1 MTPAAAAR
9 QNSAMATRAST
20 LGMPWGVV
28 FRWVFIG
35 AGAAIVISLVC
46 ILSVRGYRAW
56 RVEKE
61 LRAAQVYLQQ
71 RDNRNALLSLQRAV
85 VLRPDNLEARRALA
99 SLLEEAASSEALIHR
114 RKLMDLEP
122 QLLEPK
128 LAYVR
133 TALRL
138 GHLQQASKTLKS
150 IKGSHRKTPEFMEL
164 QAELQVKR
172 GRPEG
177 ALEIYRDLIELRPDD
192 ERSRVKLTALELRSG
207 SERDQATARAA
218 LESRV
223 RDDEFGLL
231 ALRALAEDALQ
242 RSDFAAA
249 LTWSKRACEMPLSE
263 VSDRL
268 LHLEALFGAKSP
280 SFESWLA
287 DLERIALE
295 NTPFALD
302 VAKWKMNVLGAEVA
316 SQWLE
321 RLPPS
326 TRENPAVCVVLA
338 DCYNALQRWQDLQSL
353 VDRTAWREREPLR
366 LGLLARAQA
375 GLGNVRK
382 SERTW
387 QLALKEAQIY
397 PAQLASLLAMART
410 DKRDVREVLWMIA
423 EREPENL
430 AARQELYQAYWQ
442 ERNADGMLR
451 MMELVLRERPNDRA
465 AKYNVAALLLVT
477 GRGIDRADLLARELY
492 EDDPVSVSNA
502 VIHGFSIHLKG
513 DSRKAAALLDGRD
526 DLDKLGNDGAAYYSL
541 ILAGC
546 GRDEDARRVLSA
558 VDREALLPA
567 LRNSVD
573 HTFGVPLN
581 NAMTHQRD

>member
-1 MTPAAAAR
+1 MATPA
-9 QNSAMATRAST
+9 STR
-20 LGMPWGVV
+20 GMPWRRVS
-28 FRWVFIG
+28 RWVFIG
-35 AGAAIVISLVC
+35 AGAAIALSLVYF
-46 ILSVRGYRAW
+46 LSIRWYGAW

-71 RDNRNALLSLQRAV
+71 RDNRNALLSLKRAV
-85 VLRPDNLEARRALA
+85 ALRPDNLEARRALA

-138 GHLQQASKTLKS
+138 GHLQQASKTLKA
-150 IKGSHRKTPEFMEL
+150 IKGSQRKIPEVMEL
-164 QAELQVKR
+164 QAELQLKR
-172 GRPEG
+172 GRPDG
-177 ALEIYRDLIELRPDD
+177 ALEIYRELIELRPED
-192 ERSRVKLTALELRSG
+192 ERTRVKLTALELRSG
-207 SERDQATARAA
+207 SERDQETARAA

-223 RDDEFGLL
+223 TDDEFGLL
-231 ALRALAEDALQ
+231 ALRALADDALE

-249 LTWSKRACEMPLSE
+249 LTWSKRACEMPLAE

-295 NTPFALD
+295 NRPFALD
-302 VAKWKMNVLGAEVA
+302 VAKWKMNVLGAEAA

-326 TRENPAVCVVLA
+326 AREDPAICVILA
-338 DCYNALQRWQDLQSL
+338 DCYSALQRWEDLESL
-353 VDRTAWREREPLR
+353 VGKTTWREREPVR

-387 QLALKEAQIY
+387 QLAVQEAQTY
-397 PAQLASLLAMART
+397 PAQLPSLLAMART
-410 DKRDVREVLWMIA
+410 DHREVRQVLWMIA

-430 AARQELYQAYWQ
+430 AARQELYQGYWQ

-451 MMELVLRERPNDRA
+451 MMELVLKERPNDRA

-477 GRGIDRADLLARELY
+477 GRGIDRGALLARELY
-492 EDDPVSVSNA
+492 EDDPVSVGNA
-502 VIHGFSIHLKG
+502 AIHGFSLHLKG
-513 DSRKAAALLDGRD
+513 DSRKAAALLDDRD
-526 DLDKLGNDGAAYYSL
+526 DLHKLGNDGAAYYSL

-546 GRDEDARRVLSA
+546 GRDDDARRVLSS

-573 HTFGVPLN
+573 HTFGAPLN
-581 NAMTHQRD
+581 NAVTHQPD

>member
-1 MTPAAAAR
+1 
-9 QNSAMATRAST
+9 
-20 LGMPWGVV
+20 MPWRRVS
-28 FRWVFIG
+28 RWVFIG
-35 AGAAIVISLVC
+35 AGAAIALSLVYF
-46 ILSVRGYRAW
+46 LSIRWYGAW

-71 RDNRNALLSLQRAV
+71 RDNRNALLSLKRAV
-85 VLRPDNLEARRALA
+85 ALRPDNLEARRALA

-138 GHLQQASKTLKS
+138 GHLQQASKTLKA
-150 IKGSHRKTPEFMEL
+150 IKGSQRKIPEVMEL
-164 QAELQVKR
+164 QAELQLKR
-172 GRPEG
+172 GRPDG
-177 ALEIYRDLIELRPDD
+177 ALEIYRELIELRPED
-192 ERSRVKLTALELRSG
+192 ERTRVKLTALELRSG
-207 SERDQATARAA
+207 SERDQETARAA
-218 LESRV
+218 LEPRIT
-223 RDDEFGLL
+223 DDEFGLL
-231 ALRALAEDALQ
+231 ALRALADDALE

-249 LTWSKRACEMPLSE
+249 LTWSKRACEMPLAE

-295 NTPFALD
+295 NRPFALD
-302 VAKWKMNVLGAEVA
+302 VAKWKMNVLGAEAA

-326 TRENPAVCVVLA
+326 AREDPAVCVILA
-338 DCYNALQRWQDLQSL
+338 DCYSALQRWEDLESL
-353 VDRTAWREREPLR
+353 VGKTTWREREPVR

-387 QLALKEAQIY
+387 QLAVQEAQTY
-397 PAQLASLLAMART
+397 PAQLPSLLAMART
-410 DKRDVREVLWMIA
+410 DHREVRQVLWMIA

-430 AARQELYQAYWQ
+430 AARQELYQGYWQ

-451 MMELVLRERPNDRA
+451 MMELVLKERPNDRA

-477 GRGIDRADLLARELY
+477 GRGIDRGALLARELY
-492 EDDPVSVSNA
+492 EDDPVSVGNA
-502 VIHGFSIHLKG
+502 AIHGFSLHLKG
-513 DSRKAAALLDGRD
+513 DSRKAAALLDDRD
-526 DLDKLGNDGAAYYSL
+526 DLHKLGNDGAAYYSL

-546 GRDEDARRVLSA
+546 GRDDDARRVLSS

-573 HTFGVPLN
+573 HTFGAPLN
-581 NAMTHQRD
+581 NAVTHQPD

>member
-1 MTPAAAAR
+1 
-9 QNSAMATRAST
+9 
-20 LGMPWGVV
+20 MPWGGVS
-28 FRWVFIG
+28 RWVFIG
-35 AGAAIVISLVC
+35 AGAAIVISLVG

-71 RDNRNALLSLQRAV
+71 RDNRNALLSLKRAV

-122 QLLEPK
+122 ELLEPK
-128 LAYVR
+128 LAYAR

-164 QAELQVKR
+164 QAELQLKR

-177 ALEIYRDLIELRPDD
+177 ALEIYRELIELRPDD
-192 ERSRVKLTALELRSG
+192 ERARVKFTALELRSG
-207 SERDQATARAA
+207 SERDQAAARAA
-218 LESRV
+218 LESQV
-223 RDDEFGLL
+223 TDDEFGLL

-316 SQWLE
+316 SKWLE

-326 TRENPAVCVVLA
+326 TRENPGVCAVLA
-338 DCYNALQRWQDLQSL
+338 DCYSALQRWEDLQSL

-387 QLALKEAQIY
+387 QLALQEAQTY
-397 PAQLASLLAMART
+397 PPQLASLLAMART

-451 MMELVLRERPNDRA
+451 MMELVLRERPDDRA

-477 GRGIDRADLLARELY
+477 GRGIDRAALLARELY

-502 VIHGFSIHLKG
+502 VIHGFSLHLKG

-558 VDREALLPA
+558 VDRGALLPA
-567 LRNSVD
+567 LHNSVD
-573 HTFGVPLN
+573 HTFGAPLN
-581 NAMTHQRD
+581 NAVTHQPD

>member
-1 MTPAAAAR
+1 
-9 QNSAMATRAST
+9 
-20 LGMPWGVV
+20 MPWRRVS
-28 FRWVFIG
+28 RWVFIG
-35 AGAAIVISLVC
+35 AGAAIALSLVYF
-46 ILSVRGYRAW
+46 LSIRWYGAW

-71 RDNRNALLSLQRAV
+71 RDNRNALLSLKRAV
-85 VLRPDNLEARRALA
+85 ALRPDNLEARRALA

-138 GHLQQASKTLKS
+138 GHLQQASKTLKA
-150 IKGSHRKTPEFMEL
+150 IKGSQRKIPEVMEL
-164 QAELQVKR
+164 QAELQLKR
-172 GRPEG
+172 GRPDG
-177 ALEIYRDLIELRPDD
+177 ALEIYRELIELRPED
-192 ERSRVKLTALELRSG
+192 ERTRVKLTALELRSG
-207 SERDQATARAA
+207 SERDQETARAA

-223 RDDEFGLL
+223 TDDEFGLL
-231 ALRALAEDALQ
+231 ALRALADDALE

-249 LTWSKRACEMPLSE
+249 LTWSKRACEMPLAE

-295 NTPFALD
+295 NRPFALD
-302 VAKWKMNVLGAEVA
+302 VAKWKMNVLGAEAA

-326 TRENPAVCVVLA
+326 AREDPAVCVILA
-338 DCYNALQRWQDLQSL
+338 DCYSALQRWEDLESL
-353 VDRTAWREREPLR
+353 VGKTTWREREPVR

-387 QLALKEAQIY
+387 QLAVQEAQTY
-397 PAQLASLLAMART
+397 PAQLPSLLAMART
-410 DKRDVREVLWMIA
+410 DHREVRQVLWMIA

-430 AARQELYQAYWQ
+430 AARQELYQGYWQ

-451 MMELVLRERPNDRA
+451 MMELVLKERPNDRA

-477 GRGIDRADLLARELY
+477 GRGIDRGALLARELY
-492 EDDPVSVSNA
+492 EDDPVSVGNA
-502 VIHGFSIHLKG
+502 AIHGFSLHLKG
-513 DSRKAAALLDGRD
+513 DSRKAAALLDDRD
-526 DLDKLGNDGAAYYSL
+526 DLHKLGNDGAAYYSL

-546 GRDEDARRVLSA
+546 GRDDDARRVLSS

-573 HTFGVPLN
+573 HTFGAPLN
-581 NAMTHQRD
+581 NAVTHQPD

>member
-1 MTPAAAAR
+1 
-9 QNSAMATRAST
+9 MATRAST

-28 FRWVFIG
+28 SRWVFIG
-35 AGAAIVISLVC
+35 AGAAIVIILVC

-177 ALEIYRDLIELRPDD
+177 ALEIYRELIELRPDD

-223 RDDEFGLL
+223 TDDEFGLL

-316 SQWLE
+316 SKWLE

-338 DCYNALQRWQDLQSL
+338 DCYNALQRWEDLQSL

-387 QLALKEAQIY
+387 QLALQEAQTY

-573 HTFGVPLN
+573 HTFGAPLN

>member
-1 MTPAAAAR
+1 
-9 QNSAMATRAST
+9 
-20 LGMPWGVV
+20 MPWEGVS
-28 FRWVFIG
+28 RWVLIG
-35 AGAAIVISLVC
+35 AGAAIAISLIC
-46 ILSVRGYRAW
+46 IFSVRGYRAW

-61 LRAAQVYLQQ
+61 LSAAQIYLQQ
-71 RDNRNALLSLQRAV
+71 RDNRNALLSLKRAV
-85 VLRPDNLEARRALA
+85 ALRSDNLEARRALA
-99 SLLEEAASSEALIHR
+99 SLLEEAASSEAVIHR

-128 LAYVR
+128 LDYIR

-150 IKGSHRKTPEFMEL
+150 IKGSDRKTPGFMEL
-164 QAELQVKR
+164 QAELQLKR
-172 GRPEG
+172 GRPDG
-177 ALEIYRDLIELRPDD
+177 ALEIYRELIELRPED
-192 ERSRVKLTALELRSG
+192 ERTRVKLTALELRSG

-242 RSDFAAA
+242 RSDFGAA

-268 LHLEALFGAKSP
+268 LHLQALFGAKSP

-316 SQWLE
+316 SKWLE

-326 TRENPAVCVVLA
+326 TRENPSVCLVLA
-338 DCYNALQRWQDLQSL
+338 DCYSALQRWEDLQSL
-353 VDRTAWREREPLR
+353 VDGIAWREREPLR

-387 QLALKEAQIY
+387 QLALQEAQIY
-397 PAQLASLLAMART
+397 PSQLASLLALART

-451 MMELVLRERPNDRA
+451 MMELVLRERRDDRV
-465 AKYNVAALLLVT
+465 AKYNVAALLLVS
-477 GRGIDRADLLARELY
+477 GRGIDRAALLAKELY
-492 EDDPVSVSNA
+492 EDDPMSLSNA

-513 DSRKAAALLDGRD
+513 DSRKAAALLEGRD
-526 DLDKLGNDGAAYYSL
+526 DLDKLGNDGTAYYSL
-541 ILAGC
+541 ILAGS
-546 GRDEDARRVLSA
+546 GRDEDARRFLSA
-558 VDREALLPA
+558 VDRAALLPG
-567 LRNSVD
+567 LRNSVER
-573 HTFGVPLN
+573 TFGASLD
-581 NAMTHQRD
+581 NAVTHQPD

>member
-1 MTPAAAAR
+1 
-9 QNSAMATRAST
+9 
-20 LGMPWGVV
+20 MPWSCVS
-28 FRWVFIG
+28 RWVFIG
-35 AGAAIVISLVC
+35 AGAAIAISLVC
-46 ILSVRGYRAW
+46 ILSVRGSRAW
-56 RVEKE
+56 RGEKE

-71 RDNRNALLSLQRAV
+71 GDNGNALLSLRRAV
-85 VLRPDNLEARRALA
+85 LLRPDNLEARRALA
-99 SLLEEAASSEALIHR
+99 SLLEETASSEALIHR
-114 RKLMDLEP
+114 RKLMELEP

-150 IKGSHRKTPEFMEL
+150 IKGSQRKAPEFMEL
-164 QAELQVKR
+164 QAELQLKR
-172 GRPEG
+172 GRHDV
-177 ALEIYRDLIELRPDD
+177 ALEIYRELIELRPDD
-192 ERSRVKLTALELRSG
+192 ERTRVKLTALELRSG
-207 SERDQATARAA
+207 SERDQQIARAA
-218 LESRV
+218 LESRIT
-223 RDDEFGLL
+223 DDEFGLL
-231 ALRALAEDALQ
+231 ALRALAGDALQ

-249 LTWSKRACEMPLSE
+249 LTWSKMACEMPLSE

-268 LHLEALFGAKSP
+268 LHLEALFGSKSP

-302 VAKWKMNVLGAEVA
+302 VAKWKMNVLGAKAA

-326 TRENPAVCVVLA
+326 TREDPAVCVTLA
-338 DCYNALQRWQDLQSL
+338 DCYSALQRWEDLESL
-353 VDRTAWREREPLR
+353 VGRAAWREREPFR

-382 SERTW
+382 AERTW
-387 QLALKEAQIY
+387 QLALQEAATY
-397 PAQLASLLAMART
+397 PAQLPSLLAMART
-410 DKRDVREVLWMIA
+410 DNRDVRQVLWMIA

-430 AARQELYQAYWQ
+430 AARQELYQGYWQ

-451 MMELVLRERPNDRA
+451 MMELVLKEQPNDRA

-477 GRGIDRADLLARELY
+477 GRGIDRGALLARELY
-492 EDDPVSVSNA
+492 EDDPVSVGNA
-502 VIHGFSIHLKG
+502 VIHGFSVHLKG

-526 DLDKLGNDGAAYYSL
+526 DLHKLGNDGAAYYSL

-546 GRDEDARRVLSA
+546 ERDDDAQRVLST

-567 LRNSVD
+567 LRTSVD
-573 HTFGVPLN
+573 HTFGAPLN
-581 NAMTHQRD
+581 NAVTHQPD

>member
-1 MTPAAAAR
+1 
-9 QNSAMATRAST
+9 MATRAST
-20 LGMPWGVV
+20 RGIPWGGVS
-28 FRWVFIG
+28 RWIFIG
-35 AGAAIVISLVC
+35 AGAAMAIILVS
-46 ILSVRGYRAW
+46 ILSVRGYRGW

-61 LRAAQVYLQQ
+61 LSAAQAYLQH
-71 RDNRNALLSLQRAV
+71 RDNRNALLSLKRAV
-85 VLRPDNLEARRALA
+85 LLRPDNLEVRRALA
-99 SLLEEAASSEALIHR
+99 SLLEEAVSSEALVHR
-114 RKLMDLEP
+114 RKLMDLESH
-122 QLLEPK
+122 LLEPK

-150 IKGSHRKTPEFMEL
+150 IKGSDRKTPEFMEL
-164 QAELQVKR
+164 QAELQLKR
-172 GRPEG
+172 GRPDG
-177 ALEIYRDLIELRPDD
+177 ALEIYRELIELRADD
-192 ERSRVKLTALELRSG
+192 ERTRVKLTALELRSG

-218 LESRV
+218 LESRIT
-223 RDDEFGLL
+223 DDEFGLL

-242 RSDFAAA
+242 RSDFGAAV
-249 LTWSKRACEMPLSE
+249 TWSKRACEMPLSE

-302 VAKWKMNVLGAEVA
+302 IAKWKMNALGAEVA
-316 SQWLE
+316 SKWLE

-326 TRENPAVCVVLA
+326 GRENPAFCMVLA
-338 DCYNALQRWQDLQSL
+338 DCYSVLQRWEDLQSL

-382 SERTW
+382 SDRTW
-387 QLALKEAQIY
+387 KLALREAQTY

-410 DKRDVREVLWMIA
+410 DKRDVREVLWIIA

-430 AARQELYQAYWQ
+430 AARQELYQGYWQ
-442 ERNADGMLR
+442 ERNAEGMLR
-451 MMELVLRERPNDRA
+451 MMELVLKERPDDHVAR
-465 AKYNVAALLLVT
+465 YNVAALLLVT
-477 GRGIDRADLLARELY
+477 GRATDRAAVLARELY
-492 EDDPVSVSNA
+492 EDDPMSVSNA

-513 DSRKAAALLDGRD
+513 DSRKAAALLDGRN

-546 GRDEDARRVLSA
+546 GRDEDARRLLSA

-573 HTFGVPLN
+573 HTFGAPLN
-581 NAMTHQRD
+581 NAVTHQPD

>member
-1 MTPAAAAR
+1 
-9 QNSAMATRAST
+9 
-20 LGMPWGVV
+20 MPWGGVS
-28 FRWVFIG
+28 RWVFIG
-35 AGAAIVISLVC
+35 AGAAIAVSLVG

-71 RDNRNALLSLQRAV
+71 RDNRNALLSLKRAV

-122 QLLEPK
+122 ELLEPK

-164 QAELQVKR
+164 QAELQLKR
-172 GRPEG
+172 GRPDG
-177 ALEIYRDLIELRPDD
+177 ALEIYRELIELRPDD
-192 ERSRVKLTALELRSG
+192 ERTRVKLTALELRSG
-207 SERDQATARAA
+207 SERDQAAARAA

-223 RDDEFGLL
+223 TDDEFGLL

-316 SQWLE
+316 SKWLE

-326 TRENPAVCVVLA
+326 TRENPAVCAVLA
-338 DCYNALQRWQDLQSL
+338 DCYSALQRWEDLQSL

-387 QLALKEAQIY
+387 QLALQEAQTY

-410 DKRDVREVLWMIA
+410 DKRDVREVLMDDCG
-423 EREPENL
+423 
-430 AARQELYQAYWQ
+430 AR
-442 ERNADGMLR
+442 
-451 MMELVLRERPNDRA
+451 
-465 AKYNVAALLLVT
+465 T
-477 GRGIDRADLLARELY
+477 GKPRGSAGTLSGLLAGAKCR
-492 EDDPVSVSNA
+492 
-502 VIHGFSIHLKG
+502 
-513 DSRKAAALLDGRD
+513 RD
-526 DLDKLGNDGAAYYSL
+526 ASNDGACS
-541 ILAGC
+541 
-546 GRDEDARRVLSA
+546 
-558 VDREALLPA
+558 
-567 LRNSVD
+567 
-573 HTFGVPLN
+573 
-581 NAMTHQRD
+581 QRATK